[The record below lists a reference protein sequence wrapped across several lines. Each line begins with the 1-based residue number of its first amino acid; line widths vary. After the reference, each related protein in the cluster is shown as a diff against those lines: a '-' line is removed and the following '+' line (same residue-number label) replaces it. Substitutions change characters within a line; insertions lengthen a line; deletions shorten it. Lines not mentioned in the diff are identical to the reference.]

1 MLLAAAAALAPTAA
15 TAATYNVDS
24 TVDAPA
30 ANPASGCASTA
41 SGAPCTLRGA
51 VQAANAAGGANT
63 IQLPPGDFELTIAPT
78 GTSDAS
84 TGNLDVTSGTL
95 TVTGAGQT
103 ATTIDGNDLDRIFN
117 VQFGASLALSDV
129 TLQGGRPVPLSG
141 LGLAPGVCP
150 AGGLPAEGDGGA
162 ILSAGALTL
171 TDDTLTQ
178 NSANGSG
185 GAVDLTGFG
194 TTVMVTGTTVT
205 SNTSCEPTSGFPS
218 EFNSGGGINNANG
231 AALTIDSSTIN
242 DNQVLGQFGE
252 GGGVAEGVNVEDSI
266 AITSSTLDGNH
277 ADLDGGGVG
286 VEGGGEIDLY
296 RDTLAG
302 NSAAVEG
309 GGFGDDGDDTDNIAD
324 TTITGNTAGTAGGNS
339 NLGGGGFFT
348 GAGNAT
354 IAFSTITDNTSV
366 TDPGGNLDNG
376 EGTINLADSIV
387 AGGVGSG
394 GAQENCSG
402 FVNSE
407 GHNLFDTAGSDCGAV
422 ASDVLNAANPV
433 GPLADNGGPT
443 FTQALR
449 QGSPAI
455 DAADPVVCGESFAPP
470 ATVGAGS
477 IDQRGV
483 ARPQGPG
490 TNCDIGAFEAG
501 DADLA
506 VMATANASSVQV
518 GQQVTFT
525 DVITNNGPVPATGVT
540 FTDPTPAGFAIASTS
555 TSQGSCTHTATTVSC
570 AIGTLPVGS
579 TATVLILVTTTS
591 AGLLDEISHVTGNE
605 FDPNPNNNLAS
616 VAVTVTATPTPAP
629 TPTPTPTPA
638 KPISGLKSLS
648 LKGVPRACTRAS
660 LTLHISVRNKRPPQT
675 TVVELDGRRIAS
687 STRASFK
694 VSIALSRFAVGRHT
708 LTIKA
713 TDRTHRTLTIRAH
726 FSRCTPPPRFTG

>member
-1 MLLAAAAALAPTAA
+1 MLLAAAAALAPTTAA
-15 TAATYNVDS
+15 AATYNVDS
-24 TVDAPA
+24 TIDAPA
-30 ANPASGCASTA
+30 VNPAVSCLDSG
-41 SGAPCTLRGA
+41 GLCTLRGA
-51 VQAANAAGGANT
+51 VQAANTAGGANT

-194 TTVMVTGTTVT
+194 TTVMVTGSTVT

-277 ADLDGGGVG
+277 ADLNGGGVG

-324 TTITGNTAGTAGGNS
+324 STITGNTAGTAGTMS
-339 NLGGGGFFT
+339 TIGGGGFWS
-348 GAGNAT
+348 GGGNASIT
-354 IAFSTITDNTSV
+354 FSTITGNTSIN
-366 TDPGGNLDNG
+366 DAGGNLDNG
-376 EGTINLADSIV
+376 EAAVSLADSIV

-394 GAQENCSG
+394 GAGENCSG
-402 FVNSE
+402 FVAAAA
-407 GHNLFDTAGSDCGAV
+407 HNLFDTSGSDCGAG
-422 ASDVLNAANPV
+422 ATDILNVANPV
-433 GPLADNGGPT
+433 GPLEDNGGPT
-443 FTQALR
+443 FTEALPS
-449 QGSPAI
+449 GSPAI
-455 DAADPVVCGESFAPP
+455 DAADDTLCAEAFAPP
-470 ATVGAGS
+470 TTFGPGG
-477 IDQRGV
+477 IDERGV
-483 ARPQGPG
+483 TRPQGPH
-490 TNCDIGAFEAG
+490 CDIGAYEAG

-506 VMATANASSVQV
+506 VMATASASSVQV
-518 GQQVTFT
+518 GQQVMFT
-525 DVITNNGPVPATGVT
+525 DVITDNGPVPATGVT

-570 AIGTLPVGS
+570 TIGVLAVGS
-579 TATVLILVTTTS
+579 TATVRILITTTS
-591 AGLLDEISHVTGNE
+591 AGLLDEISHVSGNE
-605 FDPNPNNNLAS
+605 FDPNLNNNLAS
-616 VAVTVTATPTPAP
+616 VSVTVTATPTPAP

-660 LTLHISVRNKRPPQT
+660 LTLHIAVKNNRPPQT

-694 VSIALSRFAVGRHT
+694 VSIGLSRFAVGRHT

-726 FSRCTPPPRFTG
+726 FSRCTPAPRFTG